1 MQQKTRTAS
10 LLTPNVVVGDMPS
23 PPPSTSEG
31 PTPEPKKARLRWSG
45 YASPASDVADEAP
58 PAGSMMAE
66 IMGTVTPPE
75 LFSSSS
81 SRGLST
87 PMEPADTEFNEEP
100 WAATETAAVAE
111 TGGPT
116 APPKPAEP
124 LSPQQHQ
131 EPPAAGKPKSS
142 EAQAAPTQVDE
153 AKEAP
158 PNPPHE
164 VREFFE
170 EFLLPKLDA

>member
-1 MQQKTRTAS
+1 
-10 LLTPNVVVGDMPS
+10 
-23 PPPSTSEG
+23 
-31 PTPEPKKARLRWSG
+31 
-45 YASPASDVADEAP
+45 
-58 PAGSMMAE
+58 MAE
-66 IMGTVTPPE
+66 IMGTVAPPE
-75 LFSSSS
+75 LFGSSS

-164 VREFFE
+164 VGEFFK
-170 EFLLPKLDA
+170 EFVLPKLDAVEDKKHVSEFMSLNELFASVGATALPGPL